1 MKIKMM
7 IKKMIKKKIMMI
19 KKMVVNKVPKMD
31 NKIKYLFSFPFV
43 LSNLNINVNDSDP
56 IITQFAYGVLLISL
70 VAFFCFMNIAG
81 YVIVIY
87 LIQKSDYETK
97 YPKFTRI
104 INYFKKVNL
113 IFLSVEILLCFIC
126 LILLIFFSLLFIIK

>member
-1 MKIKMM
+1 M
-7 IKKMIKKKIMMI
+7 
-19 KKMVVNKVPKMD
+19 N
-31 NKIKYLFSFPFV
+31 NQIKYLFSFPFV

-70 VAFFCFMNIAG
+70 VAFFCFINIAG
-81 YVIVIY
+81 YIIVIY

-113 IFLSVEILLCFIC
+113 IFLSIEILLCFVC
-126 LILLIFFSLLFIIK
+126 LILLIFFSLLFVVK